1 MTNTRLEAL
10 KKSTVAGGAGAD
22 SAGADGAG
30 ADGAGGADGEG
41 ASSSVEVKV
50 ESWDTA
56 YLIRILKEQDYK
68 IDQVPTS
75 TIYT

>member
-1 MTNTRLEAL
+1 MNNTRLKAL
-10 KKSTVAGGAGAD
+10 KKSTVAGGTGA
-22 SAGADGAG
+22 A
-30 ADGAGGADGEG
+30 ADGES

-68 IDQVPTS
+68 IDQVPTLVLLT
-75 TIYT
+75 TILHIHTGFG